1 LFSYAD
7 KLLGFK
13 KRFASPLFV
22 WQIFSIKAKRVKIVF
37 SLRLCAEASRS
48 AIGDYMS
55 KLRVALVVLGDAML
69 VAAIVLLLEIDKL
82 VNGTLYSYGLVFS
95 DNWAQPYWLMF
106 RLTLVLIVAAVI
118 LISVV
123 ELPYPAFEE
132 RTEEEA

>member
-1 LFSYAD
+1 
-7 KLLGFK
+7 
-13 KRFASPLFV
+13 
-22 WQIFSIKAKRVKIVF
+22 
-37 SLRLCAEASRS
+37 
-48 AIGDYMS
+48 MS
-55 KLRVALVVLGDAML
+55 KLRVAIVVLGDAML
-69 VAAIVLLLEIDKL
+69 VAAVVLLLEIDKL

>member
-1 LFSYAD
+1 
-7 KLLGFK
+7 
-13 KRFASPLFV
+13 
-22 WQIFSIKAKRVKIVF
+22 
-37 SLRLCAEASRS
+37 
-48 AIGDYMS
+48 MS